1 MKFWKNFVICMVA
14 IVSCILFS
22 ACNCSRTKVEVSK
35 DLDGDGIISEWE
47 TIFEKTDVPNR
58 IITSGNIVEISSFD
72 ELKSINEKTGETN
85 TYVLTKN
92 IDCGGESVCIDLGKS
107 SLYGNNKVIKNFK
120 FSDYKYYVGSGEDKQ
135 EVETSVK
142 GLFVNGVKVFDL
154 RLFVGFQE
162 IEVKTQN
169 TYTTIS
175 PLVNVQNIENMT
187 IKGKLKINRVE
198 SDARSLNGLDV
209 SLCVATLNHVKD
221 ALSNGSNMFD
231 ILAVNT
237 SVNKVETIGKIEY
250 SQADT
255 LTTLKVGSIMPN
267 VNLGSIVCDTKSS
280 VDIIALG
287 QSEFVGGIV
296 GANSD
301 LVSTSTYTGNI
312 TTSFDA
318 SLQAE
323 IGGIAGR
330 NNSSGEIKNCITS
343 GKINFS
349 SDTQTQS
356 RIGLFVGGV
365 VGVNYGILDYIDSNT
380 IINLKDAP
388 NLIIGGVCGQSLN
401 GIFSNIINRSQIT
414 LENCSNLEISEL
426 CGKSQYGHFEH
437 IVDSPKIKVDNSNNS
452 SSIRLGLLT
461 MFEDTSISEGYNAIY
476 SPTFAGILLNGNI
489 EINQKSGATFNYNLG
504 LRNTY
509 EYDDV
514 NDDGEITGKKT
525 RLPDQFYKLFRLES
539 YSLKKNIINNGNTLP
554 ESLTLT
560 YAKDS
565 SNQPIISRKATRSL
579 NVKTFVD
586 NLGFRYGL
594 NHNEIDLSEI
604 DLAKIKFTLSQN
616 VWKSKFFEQ
625 KNYNGELAYYDKYIN
640 GPCTFDEKTDEMYS
654 LLNDLI
660 LSNTTSLYTPL
671 KFSYA
676 FLSSINSASVIE
688 PDSIQEGDTTT
699 STVMTPYD
707 LMLNFGQNICL
718 LASKVAGIKDNNSL
732 ELLDDNKK
740 QVSDADKNN
749 IDVKYIHFRIYDVN
763 HDYDFMFNVSQ
774 SYQMAKSAQ
783 GNFGDS
789 IVYFQ
794 YKRS

>member
-1 MKFWKNFVICMVA
+1 
-14 IVSCILFS
+14 
-22 ACNCSRTKVEVSK
+22 
-35 DLDGDGIISEWE
+35 
-47 TIFEKTDVPNR
+47 
-58 IITSGNIVEISSFD
+58 
-72 ELKSINEKTGETN
+72 
-85 TYVLTKN
+85 
-92 IDCGGESVCIDLGKS
+92 
-107 SLYGNNKVIKNFK
+107 
-120 FSDYKYYVGSGEDKQ
+120 
-135 EVETSVK
+135 
-142 GLFVNGVKVFDL
+142 
-154 RLFVGFQE
+154 
-162 IEVKTQN
+162 
-169 TYTTIS
+169 
-175 PLVNVQNIENMT
+175 
-187 IKGKLKINRVE
+187 
-198 SDARSLNGLDV
+198 
-209 SLCVATLNHVKD
+209 
-221 ALSNGSNMFD
+221 
-231 ILAVNT
+231 
-237 SVNKVETIGKIEY
+237 
-250 SQADT
+250 
-255 LTTLKVGSIMPN
+255 
-267 VNLGSIVCDTKSS
+267 
-280 VDIIALG
+280 
-287 QSEFVGGIV
+287 
-296 GANSD
+296 
-301 LVSTSTYTGNI
+301 
-312 TTSFDA
+312 
-318 SLQAE
+318 
-323 IGGIAGR
+323 
-330 NNSSGEIKNCITS
+330 
-343 GKINFS
+343 
-349 SDTQTQS
+349 
-356 RIGLFVGGV
+356 
-365 VGVNYGILDYIDSNT
+365 
-380 IINLKDAP
+380 
-388 NLIIGGVCGQSLN
+388 
-401 GIFSNIINRSQIT
+401 
-414 LENCSNLEISEL
+414 
-426 CGKSQYGHFEH
+426 
-437 IVDSPKIKVDNSNNS
+437 
-452 SSIRLGLLT
+452 

-565 SNQPIISRKATRSL
+565 SNQPIISRKATSSL
-579 NVKTFVD
+579 NVTTFVD

-676 FLSSINSASVIE
+676 FLSSINSASVIK
-688 PDSIQEGDTTT
+688 PDSTQEGDTTT

>member
-1 MKFWKNFVICMVA
+1 M
-14 IVSCILFS
+14 
-22 ACNCSRTKVEVSK
+22 E
-35 DLDGDGIISEWE
+35 
-47 TIFEKTDVPNR
+47 
-58 IITSGNIVEISSFD
+58 
-72 ELKSINEKTGETN
+72 
-85 TYVLTKN
+85 
-92 IDCGGESVCIDLGKS
+92 
-107 SLYGNNKVIKNFK
+107 
-120 FSDYKYYVGSGEDKQ
+120 
-135 EVETSVK
+135 
-142 GLFVNGVKVFDL
+142 
-154 RLFVGFQE
+154 
-162 IEVKTQN
+162 
-169 TYTTIS
+169 
-175 PLVNVQNIENMT
+175 
-187 IKGKLKINRVE
+187 
-198 SDARSLNGLDV
+198 
-209 SLCVATLNHVKD
+209 
-221 ALSNGSNMFD
+221 
-231 ILAVNT
+231 
-237 SVNKVETIGKIEY
+237 
-250 SQADT
+250 
-255 LTTLKVGSIMPN
+255 
-267 VNLGSIVCDTKSS
+267 
-280 VDIIALG
+280 
-287 QSEFVGGIV
+287 
-296 GANSD
+296 
-301 LVSTSTYTGNI
+301 
-312 TTSFDA
+312 
-318 SLQAE
+318 
-323 IGGIAGR
+323 
-330 NNSSGEIKNCITS
+330 
-343 GKINFS
+343 
-349 SDTQTQS
+349 
-356 RIGLFVGGV
+356 
-365 VGVNYGILDYIDSNT
+365 
-380 IINLKDAP
+380 
-388 NLIIGGVCGQSLN
+388 
-401 GIFSNIINRSQIT
+401 FSNIINRSQIT

-565 SNQPIISRKATRSL
+565 SNQPIISRKATSSL
-579 NVKTFVD
+579 NVTTFVD

-676 FLSSINSASVIE
+676 FLSSINSASVIK
-688 PDSIQEGDTTT
+688 PDSIPEGDTTT